1 MSARAFPTCGLPCAL
16 CYSHCHREVQCPH
29 TLRLEDVRGGLA
41 DFARNYHGDRRHVW
55 QHWNRPGDDLRGQ
68 GLQMHHLCASSCTA
82 VCVRAHDI
90 GWRVSEFGPWE
101 TWEGGVWGQSVR
113 SVQQFLRQSE
123 PPASCESS
131 GPPPLPSCSK
141 VRPCTRCATNALDD
155 RAISDLPQV
164 WGGDAPGKPNY
175 RRGRDAQYVAQQCE
189 ANQSYWTP
197 LQVISLPAEGCPCN
211 QCPCNQYPCNQCRWP
226 RCIGLLK
233 SLPLAY
239 SCCVRAKFANPDNA
253 KTHMLTTGP
262 EIWEQTAGAVD
273 YFVAG
278 AGTAGTVAAANGRPG
293 GGSTLLQPPL
303 AHFGGCCYGKF
314 VSRLTAHTACPQP
327 TGGWGWGVPEG
338 D

>member
-1 MSARAFPTCGLPCAL
+1 MICAAKGYKCIICAHPAALQCVCARMTLVGVFQSLDLGRHGRGACGGNPLDPCSSFSGNPNLPRAARAVALPL
-16 CYSHCHREVQCPH
+16 S
-29 TLRLEDVRGGLA
+29 
-41 DFARNYHGDRRHVW
+41 RHV
-55 QHWNRPGDDLRGQ
+55 LK
-68 GLQMHHLCASSCTA
+68 CA
-82 VCVRAHDI
+82 R
-90 GWRVSEFGPWE
+90 
-101 TWEGGVWGQSVR
+101 
-113 SVQQFLRQSE
+113 
-123 PPASCESS
+123 
-131 GPPPLPSCSK
+131 
-141 VRPCTRCATNALDD
+141 
-155 RAISDLPQV
+155 
-164 WGGDAPGKPNY
+164 APGVPQMPSMTERYLICRKFGAAMHLVNPTT
-175 RRGRDAQYVAQQCE
+175 GVAGMLKYVAQQCE

-197 LQVISLPAEGCPCN
+197 LQVMSLPADGCPRN
-211 QCPCNQYPCNQCRWP
+211 QCPCNQYPCNQCPCNQCRWP